1 MPTKKKTEI
10 ELPEIDDKEQLV
22 TIKNAENA
30 NQLVYGDSYTKFLK
44 IAPEINAEA
53 QGALKAIEDAK
64 SEKEIKN
71 ARALSKQAKDYK
83 RTIDKARKFIKD
95 QMDEQKEAA
104 LAQFDKDLEEAGVND
119 LLDTLEK
126 IGKCEK
132 DLINQRKISRWKE
145 LEDVFNKTLPN
156 YPDLS
161 ELTFDWFKSRH
172 EKLISGAVT
181 RKVTDDNKALV
192 TNELYKLDTN
202 IQSVKMME
210 QQNLFDDEALESLK
224 KIITDKING
233 EDGGISGFQA
243 DIANAIA
250 ETNERKTETQHEAL
264 IAEAKKIK
272 EEKAAKEA
280 EETSNES
287 IEEPTTIDKQSA
299 PTETN
304 EVPAEEN
311 VPAPDDSDMPP
322 VDDEDSTIPPEEE
335 LAAIEANNEAPMND
349 DTKIISP
356 AIPQMILEA
365 NNALF
370 NGDLTNEDQTIRAD
384 AKMKFI
390 QLIIDAEL
398 HYDSRNGNHIYIH
411 QLLNVNNDLH
421 ETYKNIFDAIEE
433 ISKL

>member
-44 IAPEINAEA
+44 IASEINNEA

-104 LAQFDKDLEEAGVND
+104 LAQFDKDLKDAGVND

-126 IGKCEK
+126 IGKREK

-145 LEDVFNKTLPN
+145 LEDVFDKTLPN

-250 ETNERKTETQHEAL
+250 ETNKRKTEAQHETL

-272 EEKAAKEA
+272 EEKAAKE
-280 EETSNES
+280 TSNEQVEETTD
-287 IEEPTTIDKQSA
+287 IEKQSTPA
-299 PTETN
+299 ETN
-304 EVPAEEN
+304 EVPTEESIP
-311 VPAPDDSDMPP
+311 VPDDNDMPP
-322 VDDEDSTIPPEEE
+322 VSDEDNAVPPEEE
-335 LAAIEANNEAPMND
+335 LAAIESNNEAPMND
-349 DTKIISP
+349 DAKIISP

-370 NGDLTNEDQTIRAD
+370 NGDLTNEDQTIKAD

-390 QLIIDAEL
+390 QLVTDAEL
-398 HYDSRNGNHIYIH
+398 HYDSCDGNHIYIR
-411 QLLNVNNDLH
+411 QLLNVDNDLH

>member
-44 IAPEINAEA
+44 IAPEINTEA
-53 QGALKAIEDAK
+53 QEALKAIEDAK
-64 SEKEIKN
+64 NEKEIKN

-126 IGKCEK
+126 IGKREK

-145 LEDVFNKTLPN
+145 LETVFNKTLPN

-250 ETNERKTETQHEAL
+250 ETNERKTEAQHEAL

-272 EEKAAKEA
+272 EEKAAKE
-280 EETSNES
+280 TSNEQVEETTD
-287 IEEPTTIDKQSA
+287 IEKQSTPA
-299 PTETN
+299 ETN
-304 EVPAEEN
+304 EVPTEESIP
-311 VPAPDDSDMPP
+311 VPDDNDMPP
-322 VDDEDSTIPPEEE
+322 VSDEDNAVPPEEE
-335 LAAIEANNEAPMND
+335 LAVIESNNEAPMND
-349 DTKIISP
+349 DTKIINP

-370 NGDLTNEDQTIRAD
+370 NGDLTNEDQTIKAD

-390 QLIIDAEL
+390 QLVIDAEL
-398 HYDSRNGNHIYIH
+398 HYDSCDGNHIYIR
-411 QLLNVNNDLH
+411 QLLNVDNDLH

>member
-44 IAPEINAEA
+44 IAPEINTEA

-104 LAQFDKDLEEAGVND
+104 LAQFDKDLKDAGVND

-126 IGKCEK
+126 IGKREK

-250 ETNERKTETQHEAL
+250 ETNERKTEAQYEAL

-272 EEKAAKEA
+272 EEKAAKETPD
-280 EETSNES
+280 EQV
-287 IEEPTTIDKQSA
+287 EEPTNVEKQSTPA
-299 PTETN
+299 ETN
-304 EVPAEEN
+304 EVPTEEN
-311 VPAPDDSDMPP
+311 IPAPDDNDMPP
-322 VDDEDSTIPPEEE
+322 VNDEDNTVPPEEE

-349 DTKIISP
+349 DTKIINP

-370 NGDLTNEDQTIRAD
+370 NGDLTNEDQTIKAD

-398 HYDSRNGNHIYIH
+398 HYNSCDGNHIYIR
-411 QLLNVNNDLH
+411 QLLNVDNDLH

>member
-10 ELPEIDDKEQLV
+10 ELPEIDEKEQLV

-44 IAPEINAEA
+44 IAPEINNEA
-53 QGALKAIEDAK
+53 QGALKAIENAK

-126 IGKCEK
+126 IGKREK

-145 LEDVFNKTLPN
+145 LEDVFDKTLPN

-172 EKLISGAVT
+172 EKLISGAIT

-243 DIANAIA
+243 DIANAIS
-250 ETNERKTETQHEAL
+250 ESNERKTESQHLYL
-264 IAEAKKIK
+264 I
-272 EEKAAKEA
+272 
-280 EETSNES
+280 
-287 IEEPTTIDKQSA
+287 
-299 PTETN
+299 
-304 EVPAEEN
+304 
-311 VPAPDDSDMPP
+311 
-322 VDDEDSTIPPEEE
+322 
-335 LAAIEANNEAPMND
+335 
-349 DTKIISP
+349 
-356 AIPQMILEA
+356 
-365 NNALF
+365 
-370 NGDLTNEDQTIRAD
+370 
-384 AKMKFI
+384 
-390 QLIIDAEL
+390 
-398 HYDSRNGNHIYIH
+398 
-411 QLLNVNNDLH
+411 
-421 ETYKNIFDAIEE
+421 
-433 ISKL
+433 